1 MLKKKHSIQYSVQLF
16 IHSKRLFIF
25 FSKISYRL
33 NRILQNLFSLFF
45 LSRCLFLICILI
57 VNFSP
62 FFNLTLIFIKRNAT
76 PHICNFFLI
85 APLHVECFFN
95 LQTQKKP
102 FHSLDKRQSKQFLLC
117 SLWKYEMCPPFAT
130 LYAPHFFLIY
140 FSISKLLHLKLLFL
154 EKSKTSRFFLA
165 RQILVTFSLVLHYFN
180 KRFHV

>member
-1 MLKKKHSIQYSVQLF
+1 M
-16 IHSKRLFIF
+16 
-25 FSKISYRL
+25 
-33 NRILQNLFSLFF
+33 
-45 LSRCLFLICILI
+45 
-57 VNFSP
+57 
-62 FFNLTLIFIKRNAT
+62 
-76 PHICNFFLI
+76 
-85 APLHVECFFN
+85 HVECFFN

-180 KRFHV
+180 KRFHVWSQLNLRCSLAEGSFHIETRIVAALLDLIRFSESCRMRWANGSV